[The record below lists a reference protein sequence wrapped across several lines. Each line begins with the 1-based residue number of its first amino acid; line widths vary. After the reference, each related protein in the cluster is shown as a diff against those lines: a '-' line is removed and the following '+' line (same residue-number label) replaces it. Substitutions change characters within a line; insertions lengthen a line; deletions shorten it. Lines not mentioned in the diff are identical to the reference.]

1 MWVEEEVVDEM
12 IEEMQ
17 KAMLIN
23 TLWWLK
29 ELQQPKRYIS
39 QLSRSRKD
47 LIVNVQIETLENLT
61 QVSTAVLVDSRWTRS
76 TINWAFVEPHNIPT
90 HMTATPLPVYNAD
103 GTRN

>member
-61 QVSTAVLVDSRWTRS
+61 QVSTAVLVDSRCTSS
-76 TINWAFVEPHNIPT
+76 TIN
-90 HMTATPLPVYNAD
+90 
-103 GTRN
+103 